1 MKNKEGENNFENR
14 IKNIMKLLFEYSF
27 IFTSIV
33 YIIGY
38 LYTSGVNIGF
48 YKDDVLA
55 IYNFNSLNIINNKYF
70 IVGIRYLLV
79 EGFLVLIS
87 IIVAHI
93 LFNMLLNSKN
103 RTRKFLLKLHNN
115 DLINIILI
123 TIAYVVI
130 YLLLKVILELKT
142 LNIVKCIFYSVVVL
156 FVKYQKRR
164 GFKINI
170 KNLLFNTFYLIMIGI
185 LVIFSG
191 AKYTL
196 NIIDEYNNG
205 KKDLYVAKLYIKNE
219 INTYLKIDDQ
229 GEEFIGYNINTGN
242 IDNIGKGNIDNIEY
256 LTIKPKKNVEK
267 LDISNLSQE
276 ESKIV
281 CLLDG
286 YYKANRNDFDI
297 KWNSENFSKNYYK
310 EVYRNLKIETI
321 EQMNNSVSSEFKSVE
336 YSKPSFQV
344 DTNSYKV
351 SAIECYSNELKFTDF
366 YIIEEEKKFKIDK
379 VIASNDNY
387 FFNEY

>member
-1 MKNKEGENNFENR
+1 
-14 IKNIMKLLFEYSF
+14 
-27 IFTSIV
+27 
-33 YIIGY
+33 
-38 LYTSGVNIGF
+38 
-48 YKDDVLA
+48 
-55 IYNFNSLNIINNKYF
+55 
-70 IVGIRYLLV
+70 
-79 EGFLVLIS
+79 
-87 IIVAHI
+87 
-93 LFNMLLNSKN
+93 MLLNSKN

-130 YLLLKVILELKT
+130 YVLLKVILELKT

-256 LTIKPKKNVEK
+256 LTIKPKKM
-267 LDISNLSQE
+267 L
-276 ESKIV
+276 
-281 CLLDG
+281 
-286 YYKANRNDFDI
+286 
-297 KWNSENFSKNYYK
+297 KN
-310 EVYRNLKIETI
+310 
-321 EQMNNSVSSEFKSVE
+321 
-336 YSKPSFQV
+336 
-344 DTNSYKV
+344 
-351 SAIECYSNELKFTDF
+351 
-366 YIIEEEKKFKIDK
+366 
-379 VIASNDNY
+379 
-387 FFNEY
+387 